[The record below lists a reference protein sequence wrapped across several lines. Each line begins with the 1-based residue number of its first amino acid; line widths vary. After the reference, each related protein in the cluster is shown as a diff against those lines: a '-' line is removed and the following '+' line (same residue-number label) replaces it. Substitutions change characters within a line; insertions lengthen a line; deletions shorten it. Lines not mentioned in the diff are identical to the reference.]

1 MWVKTEMKKRPQM
14 EQTPLS
20 IFVRERLT
28 ELGVSQSE
36 FCRLTGFDQGLL
48 SKVQSSMVTNL
59 TLESALRLS
68 IGLCVSPKKIFEL
81 LGRMELHDL
90 IVTAYALDMADLT
103 SLKADELPA
112 SVVEICHMALRAHL
126 QNHDLEKI
134 KKALYPMAVAHRP
147 HEDRSFGKVASVRGR
162 DE

>member
-1 MWVKTEMKKRPQM
+1 MMKKRPQM

-20 IFVRERLT
+20 IFVRERLA

-59 TLESALRLS
+59 TLESALRLA
-68 IGLCVSPKKIFEL
+68 IGLCVSPQKVFDL
-81 LGRMELHDL
+81 LSRTELHDL
-90 IVTAYALDMADLT
+90 IVTAYAIDMADLT

-112 SVVEICHMALRAHL
+112 DVLEICHMALRAHL
-126 QNHDLEKI
+126 QHHDLEKI
-134 KKALYPMAVAHRP
+134 KKALYPMAVAHRVGD
-147 HEDRSFGKVASVRGR
+147 DRSVGKITPIRGR
-162 DE
+162 DEW

>member
-1 MWVKTEMKKRPQM
+1 MKVNTVMKKRPQM

-20 IFVRERLT
+20 IFVRERLS

-59 TLESALRLS
+59 NLESALRLS
-68 IGLCVSPKKIFEL
+68 IGLCVSPKKVFSL

-90 IVTAYALDMADLT
+90 IVTAYALEMADLT
-103 SLKADELPA
+103 SLKTDELPV

-126 QNHDLEKI
+126 QHHDLEKI
-134 KKALYPMAVAHRP
+134 RKALYPMAVHRP
-147 HEDRSFGKVASVRGR
+147 FEDRSAGNISPIRGR

>member
-1 MWVKTEMKKRPQM
+1 M
-14 EQTPLS
+14 EPTPLS

-68 IGLCVSPKKIFEL
+68 IGLCVSPKKVFEL
-81 LGRMELHDL
+81 LGRMELHNL
-90 IVTAYALDMADLT
+90 IVTAYAIDMGDLT
-103 SLKADELPA
+103 RLKADDLPP
-112 SVVEICHMALRAHL
+112 SVLEICHMAVRAHL
-126 QNHDLEKI
+126 QEHDLEKI
-134 KKALYPMAVAHRP
+134 RKALYPMAVAHRP
-147 HEDRSFGKVASVRGR
+147 NDDRNAGKLAAARGR
-162 DE
+162 DEW

>member
-1 MWVKTEMKKRPQM
+1 MKKRQQM

-20 IFVRERLT
+20 TFVRGRLA

-68 IGLCVSPKKIFEL
+68 IGLCVSPRKVFEL
-81 LGRMELHDL
+81 LGRAELHDL
-90 IVTAYALDMADLT
+90 VVTAYAMDMADLT
-103 SLKADELPA
+103 KLMEMEMPA
-112 SVVEICHMALRAHL
+112 SVLEICQMALRAHL

-134 KKALYPMAVAHRP
+134 KKSLYPLAVSHRA
-147 HEDRSFGKVASVRGR
+147 HEDRNQGQSKVTPIRGR
-162 DE
+162 DEW

>member
-1 MWVKTEMKKRPQM
+1 MKKRTQM

-20 IFVRERLT
+20 IFVRERLA

-68 IGLCVSPKKIFEL
+68 IGLCVSPQKVFEL
-81 LGRMELHDL
+81 LGRKELHEL
-90 IVTAYALDMADLT
+90 VVTAYAIDMADLKQ
-103 SLKADELPA
+103 LKDEEMPA
-112 SVVEICHMALRAHL
+112 EVLEICQMALRAHL
-126 QNHDLEKI
+126 QHHDLEKI
-134 KKALYPMAVAHRP
+134 RKALYPLAVAHRSTD
-147 HEDRSFGKVASVRGR
+147 DRSMGKLSSFRG
-162 DE
+162 

>member
-1 MWVKTEMKKRPQM
+1 MMKKRSQV

-20 IFVRERLT
+20 IFVRERLA

-68 IGLCVSPKKIFEL
+68 IGLCVSPQKVFDL
-81 LGRMELHDL
+81 LGRAELHEL
-90 IVTAYALDMADLT
+90 VVMAYAIDMADLT
-103 SLKADELPA
+103 KLTNIEMPTAVL
-112 SVVEICHMALRAHL
+112 EICQMALRAHL
-126 QNHDLEKI
+126 QHHDLEKI
-134 KKALYPMAVAHRP
+134 RKALYPLAVAARP
-147 HEDRSFGKVASVRGR
+147 TTDNPTTPAKVSPLRGR
-162 DE
+162 DEW

>member
-1 MWVKTEMKKRPQM
+1 M

-20 IFVRERLT
+20 IFVRERLA

-68 IGLCVSPKKIFEL
+68 IGLCVSPKKVFEL

-90 IVTAYALDMADLT
+90 IVTAYAIDMADLT
-103 SLKADELPA
+103 SLKADDMPPD
-112 SVVEICHMALRAHL
+112 VVEICHLALRAHL
-126 QNHDLEKI
+126 QHHDLEKI
-134 KKALYPMAVAHRP
+134 KKSLYPMAVAHRAG
-147 HEDRSFGKVASVRGR
+147 EDRSGGKLTHMRGR
-162 DE
+162 DEW

>member
-1 MWVKTEMKKRPQM
+1 VKSVMKKRPQM

-20 IFVRERLT
+20 IFVRERLA

-68 IGLCVSPKKIFEL
+68 IGLCVSPKKVFAL

-90 IVTAYALDMADLT
+90 ILTAYALDMADLA
-103 SLKADELPA
+103 SLKTEEMPA

-126 QNHDLEKI
+126 HHHDLEKI
-134 KKALYPMAVAHRP
+134 KKALYPMAVHRP
-147 HEDRSFGKVASVRGR
+147 LEERGLGKITPIRGR

>member
-1 MWVKTEMKKRPQM
+1 MWVKTEMKKRLQM

-20 IFVRERLT
+20 IFVRERLA

-68 IGLCVSPKKIFEL
+68 IGLCVSPQKVFEL
-81 LGRMELHDL
+81 LGRTELHDL

-103 SLKADELPA
+103 SLKADELPD

-126 QNHDLEKI
+126 QHHDLEKI
-134 KKALYPMAVAHRP
+134 KKALYPMAVAHRV
-147 HEDRSFGKVASVRGR
+147 HEDRGIGKFASVRGR

>member
-1 MWVKTEMKKRPQM
+1 M

-28 ELGVSQSE
+28 ELGVSQSD

-48 SKVQSSMVTNL
+48 SKVQSSVVSNL

-68 IGLCVSPKKIFEL
+68 IGLCVSPKKVFSL

-90 IVTAYALDMADLT
+90 VVTAYATDMADLT
-103 SLKADELPA
+103 KLKTEDMPG
-112 SVVEICHMALRAHL
+112 SVIEICHMALRAHL
-126 QNHDLEKI
+126 QHHDLEKI
-134 KKALYPMAVAHRP
+134 KRSLYPMAVAHKPNGENRTVENNTP
-147 HEDRSFGKVASVRGR
+147 IRGR
-162 DE
+162 DER